1 MSLSHSLYKSHE
13 MIYHKDYLR
22 YPMNSLS
29 SLFYIIPLFNPIITI
44 YGSLLLIGLTVSST
58 IWWATSTKTSQY
70 FDLLFL
76 SGTQVWILSKSIQND
91 YLNFAMI
98 PMVFIRDNT
107 IKNLFI
113 VNNSLFLIVSST
125 NYTSRILFIASLL
138 FKFSDTYGKCPF
150 GTAVF
155 HLLSSLSIYYL

>member
-76 SGTQVWILSKSIQND
+76 SGTQVWILSKSIHND
-91 YLNFAMI
+91 YLNFAMV

-113 VNNSLFLIVSST
+113 VNNSLEVT
-125 NYTSRILFIASLL
+125 
-138 FKFSDTYGKCPF
+138 
-150 GTAVF
+150 
-155 HLLSSLSIYYL
+155 